1 MARSTS
7 SSSTLLVVIILVI
20 TFPIWFAIGGV
31 IFGLIVGLF
40 GVIMGIFGG
49 LLGLLVG
56 LIALPFELIFGGSIL
71 GGHTNFHPSFLL
83 QTSCQHFLRQR
94 EAPSHYQVLAFPR
107 EKEPRV

>member
-20 TFPIWFAIGGV
+20 TFPIWFAIGGA

-40 GVIMGIFGG
+40 GVIIGIFGG

-56 LIALPFELIFGGSIL
+56 LIALPCELIFGDNIW
-71 GGHTNFHPSFLL
+71 GGHTNFHPSFFHTNNGFVILL
-83 QTSCQHFLRQR
+83 LIGIAIMIIQKRK
-94 EAPSHYQVLAFPR
+94 AAKV
-107 EKEPRV
+107 